1 VTVEQQIFSPLGAV
15 TGHDWRFDDAYFG
28 DRSRDLM
35 VFRGLLDNIGD
46 ELERANVAYGDAP
59 ACLFERNL
67 H

>member
-1 VTVEQQIFSPLGAV
+1 LT
-15 TGHDWRFDDAYFG
+15 
-28 DRSRDLM
+28 

-59 ACLFERNL
+59 ACLFERSL